1 VALPKNLSI
10 GGMTKKITTKSLVKF
25 NLIMAGLHAAQAVV
39 VFLLSD
45 PQRGVWTITANH
57 LTLDPSSTP
66 DKPVLASATHTIFDV
81 HLAYLVV
88 AFFLLSAAAHLFVA
102 TVYRRRYEINLKK
115 GINKVRWVEYALSAS
130 TMMVGIAL
138 LSGIYDLGSLVMIFG
153 LTAIMNLMG
162 LAMEIYNQGRDKVSW
177 LAFNIGS
184 LAGILPWV
192 VIGIYFWAGNKY
204 GAGDIPTFVYYI
216 YASIFLFFNCFA
228 INMILQYKK
237 VGKWRNYLYRE
248 RVYIILSLL
257 AKSALAWQVF
267 VGALRP

>member
-1 VALPKNLSI
+1 
-10 GGMTKKITTKSLVKF
+10 
-25 NLIMAGLHAAQAVV
+25 MAGLHAIQALA
-39 VFLLSD
+39 VFMLSD
-45 PQRGVWTITANH
+45 PNRGIWSVTANH
-57 LTLDPSSTP
+57 LTLDPSSTV
-66 DKPVLASATHTIFDV
+66 DKPVLASATQNIFTV
-81 HLAYLVV
+81 NLAYLVV
-88 AFFLLSAAAHLFVA
+88 AFFLLSALAHLYVA
-102 TVYRRRYEINLKK
+102 TVYRRRYETNLKQ

-130 TMMVGIAL
+130 TMMVAIAL

-153 LTAIMNLMG
+153 LTAIMNLTG
-162 LAMEIYNQGRDKVSW
+162 LAMEIYNQGREKTSW
-177 LAFNIGS
+177 LAFHIGS

-237 VGKWRNYLYRE
+237 VGKWQDYLYGE
-248 RVYIILSLL
+248 KAYIVLSLL

-267 VGALRP
+267 AGTLRP

>member
-1 VALPKNLSI
+1 
-10 GGMTKKITTKSLVKF
+10 MTKKITTKGLVRF
-25 NLIMAGLHAAQAVV
+25 NFIMAGLHAVQALA

-45 PQRGVWTITANH
+45 PNRGTWSVTANH
-57 LTLDPSSTP
+57 LTLDPSSTAA
-66 DKPVLASATHTIFDV
+66 KPVLASATHTIFDV
-81 HLAYLVV
+81 NLAYLVV

-102 TVYRRRYEINLKK
+102 TIYRRRYEANLKH
-115 GINKVRWVEYALSAS
+115 GINKVRWIEYALSAS

-162 LAMEIYNQGRDKVSW
+162 LAMEIYNQGREKTSW
-177 LAFNIGS
+177 LAYDIGAF
-184 LAGILPWV
+184 AGILPWV

-237 VGKWRNYLYRE
+237 VGTWRNYLYGE
-248 RVYIILSLL
+248 KVYIILSLV

-267 VGALRP
+267 AGALRP

>member
-1 VALPKNLSI
+1 MGKSTNL
-10 GGMTKKITTKSLVKF
+10 KSLRRL
-25 NLIMAGLHAAQAVV
+25 NLVAAGLHAVQALA

-45 PQRGVWTITANH
+45 PNHGIWGIMANY
-57 LTLDPSSTP
+57 LTLDPASTP
-66 DKPVLASATHTIFDV
+66 DKPVLASATHHVFDIN
-81 HLAYLVV
+81 LAYLVA
-88 AFFLLSAAAHLFVA
+88 AFFLMSALAHLFVA
-102 TVYRRRYEINLKK
+102 TIYRRRYETNLKR

-138 LSGIYDLGSLVMIFG
+138 LSGIYDLGSLTMVFG

-162 LAMEIYNQGRDKVSW
+162 LAMEVYNQGRDKPNW

-192 VIGIYFWAGNKY
+192 VIGIYFWAGEAY
-204 GAGDIPTFVYYI
+204 GAGDIPNFVYYI

-228 INMILQYKK
+228 INMVLQYKK
-237 VGKWRNYLYRE
+237 LGKWRDYLYGE
-248 RVYIILSLL
+248 WVYIILSLL

-267 VGALRP
+267 AGTLRP